1 MDRRKFNGSRFFLV
15 FILTT
20 FIFLMG
26 LWFGQN
32 MLKSKLSEIEKMQ
45 NDFRTETSTLEVE
58 YMFLNQKPCSII
70 NSSELSK
77 ELYQMGSRLEFME
90 ESYGKNN
97 NDVLSLKG
105 YYSLLE
111 MRHWLFLENVR
122 QQCNYDI
129 KTILYFYSNVRCDRC
144 DEQGYVL
151 TFLRNEYPNLNVY
164 SFDVDID
171 NSALN
176 MLKEH
181 FNINSFDNL
190 PVIIFGNKTFEGF
203 TPLKT
208 LQNEL

>member
-1 MDRRKFNGSRFFLV
+1 MERRRFNGSRFFLV

-32 MLKSKLSEIEKMQ
+32 MLKSKISEIEKMQ

-70 NSSELSK
+70 NSSELSM
-77 ELYQMGSRLEFME
+77 ELYQMGNRLEFME
-90 ESYGKNN
+90 DSYGKNN
-97 NDVLSLKG
+97 LDVLSLKG

-111 MRHWLFLENVR
+111 MRHWLFFENVR
-122 QQCNYDI
+122 QQCNFDV

-151 TFLRNEYPNLNVY
+151 TFLRNKYPNLNVY

-181 FNINSFDNL
+181 YNIDSSSAL
-190 PVIIFGNKTFEGF
+190 PIIILGNKTFDGF
-203 TPLKT
+203 TPLET

>member
-1 MDRRKFNGSRFFLV
+1 MDRRRFNGSRFFLV

-151 TFLRNEYPNLNVY
+151 TFLRNEYPNLSVY

-190 PVIIFGNKTFEGF
+190 PVIILGNKTFEGF
-203 TPLKT
+203 TTLKT

>member
-1 MDRRKFNGSRFFLV
+1 MERRRFNGSRFFLV

-26 LWFGQN
+26 MWFGQN

-70 NSSELSK
+70 NSSELSI
-77 ELYQMGSRLEFME
+77 ELYQMGNRLEFME
-90 ESYGKNN
+90 DSYGKNN
-97 NDVLSLKG
+97 PDVLSLKG

-111 MRHWLFLENVR
+111 MRHWLFFENVR
-122 QQCNYDI
+122 QQCNFDV

-151 TFLRNEYPNLNVY
+151 TFLRNNYPNLNVY

-181 FNINSFDNL
+181 YNINSFKTL
-190 PVIIFGNKTFEGF
+190 PVIILGNKTFEGF
-203 TPLKT
+203 TSLET

>member
-90 ESYGKNN
+90 GSYGKNN

>member
-1 MDRRKFNGSRFFLV
+1 MERRNFNGGRFFLV

-26 LWFGQN
+26 MWFGQN

-58 YMFLNQKPCSII
+58 YLFLSQKPCSIV
-70 NSSELSK
+70 NSTELSK
-77 ELYQMGSRLEFME
+77 ELYQMGGRLEFME
-90 ESYGKNN
+90 DTYGKDNP
-97 NDVLSLKG
+97 DVLSLKS

-111 MRHWLFLENVR
+111 MRHWLFFENVKK
-122 QQCNYDI
+122 QCNFDS
-129 KTILYFYSNVRCDRC
+129 KTILYFYSNLRCDRC
-144 DEQGYVL
+144 EEQGYIL
-151 TFLRNEYPNLNVY
+151 TFLRNNYPNLNVY

-181 FNINSFDNL
+181 YDIDSFSTL
-190 PVIIFGNKTFEGF
+190 PIIILGNKTFDGF
-203 TPLKT
+203 TSLET

>member
-1 MDRRKFNGSRFFLV
+1 MERRNFNGGRFFLV

-58 YMFLNQKPCSII
+58 YLFLSQKPCSVV

-90 ESYGKNN
+90 DSYGKDNQ
-97 NDVLSLKG
+97 DVLSLKS

-111 MRHWLFLENVR
+111 MRHWLFFENVR
-122 QQCNYDI
+122 QQCNFDV

-144 DEQGYVL
+144 EEQGYIL
-151 TFLRNEYPNLNVY
+151 TFLRSNYPNLNVY

-181 FNINSFDNL
+181 YNLGPSEML
-190 PVIIFGNKTFEGF
+190 PVIILENKTFDGF
-203 TPLKT
+203 TPLET